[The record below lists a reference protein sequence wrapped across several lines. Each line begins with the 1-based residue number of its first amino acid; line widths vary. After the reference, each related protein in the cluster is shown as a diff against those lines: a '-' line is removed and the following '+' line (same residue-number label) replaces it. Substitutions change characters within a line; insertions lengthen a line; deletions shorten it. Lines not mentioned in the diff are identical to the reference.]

1 MKKLLTI
8 LTVVALAPF
17 SANALDQGDFS
28 VTAGIST
35 NSAVYGASGTER
47 NRNDSNTIISTKKE
61 SGVFT
66 ESHESGFIEINAG
79 PILSLGFEHTPDSI
93 STPQNESREDR
104 EDASGNSLRSTV
116 SVDFNDLNIA
126 YLKLN
131 VPNTGLYL
139 KAGYVETDLDIKESM
154 ASGRTYNNVSTEGT
168 LFAVG
173 YSHAINDSPFG
184 IRFEGSYMELDD
196 VTTSNGVAA
205 DGATA
210 ANGGRNQI
218 DTSNMQGLNAKLA
231 LTITLGNN

>member
-8 LTVVALAPF
+8 LSVIALVPF
-17 SANALDQGDFS
+17 SANALERGDFS
-28 VTAGIST
+28 ITAGLAT
-35 NSAVYGASGTER
+35 NSAVYGASAKET
-47 NRNDSNTIISTKKE
+47 NRNESNVIHNVKKE

-79 PILSLGFEHTPDSI
+79 SILSIGYEHTPDSI
-93 STPQNESREDR
+93 STPQNETREDKK
-104 EDASGNSLRSTV
+104 DSSGNSLRSTV

-154 ASGRTYNNVSTEGT
+154 ASGSTYNNVSTEGT
-168 LFAVG
+168 LVAVG
-173 YSHAINDSPFG
+173 YSHAINDSPIG
-184 IRFEGSYMELDD
+184 IRFEGSYLQLDD

-205 DGATA
+205 DGATV

-218 DTSNMQGLNAKLA
+218 DASNLEGLNAKIA
-231 LTITLGNN
+231 LTVTLGGN